1 MAHAEAG
8 SPEGHEGQLA
18 ATLDEP
24 HVKSSAEEKATESP
38 ESPTVPRTVPAK
50 SILATEAT
58 PTIKTTAERL
68 ESMEATR
75 KTASTRDTSVHPTDP
90 TDPTDPATTRPLAL
104 TTASTKT
111 ESIEKKGTR
120 EDPSEEHA
128 LQELS
133 EADSE
138 VGESNELRIFITS
151 LSR

>member
-75 KTASTRDTSVHPTDP
+75 KTASTRATSVHP

-104 TTASTKT
+104 TTASTRT